1 MAGKIVSL
9 RMVTQSFASPY
20 PGGEAIKFIY
30 HIYKPIKYAREKPPP
45 LQM

>member
-9 RMVTQSFASPY
+9 RMVTQSCTSPY

-30 HIYKPIKYAREKPPP
+30 HIYKPIKYTREKPPP
-45 LQM
+45 PQM